1 MTFFSRALRFAPLL
15 ALGLAPSANAQSLR
29 VEVGGG
35 AAGAL
40 VFGDLNAE
48 AEALTGVNDFTG
60 GGVGVAANVTAWLDF
75 PLGISLGVQGF
86 YDHAGI
92 DTEID
97 GNDINGDRDAYG
109 AMLLAALRGGI
120 GPYHPYVG
128 AGIGQTWV
136 DASYEQFD
144 NDFLEVELDGDYS
157 SLTGTLFTGFDVDVT
172 PWTYLGLRLA
182 ARADRGE
189 VEATFGGSADWTQ
202 VTTTI
207 TAQVGVNF

>member
-1 MTFFSRALRFAPLL
+1 MTLFSRALLL
-15 ALGLAPSANAQSLR
+15 APFLASGLATPAEAQSLR
-29 VEVGGG
+29 LEFGGG
-35 AAGAL
+35 GAGAL
-40 VFGDLNAE
+40 VFGDLDSQ
-48 AEALTGVNDFTG
+48 AEALTGVDDFVG
-60 GGVGVAANVTAWLDF
+60 GGVGGAANLTAWLDF

-86 YDHAGI
+86 YDHAGLEI
-92 DTEID
+92 EID
-97 GNDINGDRDAYG
+97 DNDISGDRDAYG
-109 AMLLAALRGGI
+109 AMFLAALRGGF

-136 DASYEQFD
+136 DANYEQFD
-144 NDFLEVELDGDYS
+144 NDLLEVELDGDYD
-157 SLTGTLFTGFDVDVT
+157 SLAGTLFTGFDFDVT

-189 VEATFGGSADWTQ
+189 IEATFGGSADWTQ